1 MNLREGLVRTMN
13 VEKYFVEENNVL
25 IVDGNKVIV
34 KTSDD
39 KLVEIP
45 KKLLEQYTM
54 QRLKEKHFLNE
65 QELFEQLKPKPFD
78 VILNDFEEVLITYQ
92 EINQCSLEHL
102 YKCQLYLI
110 SNLSHKQY
118 NDSLYAITR
127 IFLSRNKLAE
137 IENKEKLYNQPIF
150 YAVHE
155 FLKGL
160 SKNKPIKMSGYKTY
174 HLSRDITRIVTE
186 YGEDQEI
193 NVEGLKKYINKSA
206 EKYNIEKIF
215 D

>member
-1 MNLREGLVRTMN
+1 MN

-25 IVDGNKVIV
+25 IVDGNKAII

-45 KKLLEQYTM
+45 KALLEQYTM

-65 QELFEQLKPKPFD
+65 REMFNQSNPKPFD

-118 NDSLYAITR
+118 KYSLYAITR
-127 IFLSRNKLAE
+127 IFLSRNQLAE

-160 SKNKPIKMSGYKTY
+160 SKSKPIKLSGYKTY
-174 HLSRDITRIVTE
+174 HLSRDITRIITE
-186 YGEDQEI
+186 YGEAQGI
-193 NVEGLKKYINKSA
+193 NKEDLKKYINKSA

>member
-1 MNLREGLVRTMN
+1 MGTMN
-13 VEKYFVEENNVL
+13 TENFFVEENNVL
-25 IVDGNKVIV
+25 IVDGSKAII

-45 KKLLEQYTM
+45 KALLEQYTM
-54 QRLKEKHFLNE
+54 QRLKEKHFLNK
-65 QELFEQLKPKPFD
+65 QEMFDQSKPKSFD
-78 VILNDFEEVLITYQ
+78 VILNDFEDVLITYQ
-92 EINQCSLEHL
+92 EINKCSLEHL

-137 IENKEKLYNQPIF
+137 IENREKLYNQPIF

-155 FLKGL
+155 YLKGL
-160 SKNKPIKMSGYKTY
+160 FKNKPVNLSGYKTY
-174 HLSRDITRIVTE
+174 HLSRDITRIITE

-193 NVEGLKKYINKSA
+193 NEEVLKKYINKSA

>member
-1 MNLREGLVRTMN
+1 MNLREGLVEIMN

-25 IVDGNKVIV
+25 IVDGNKAII

-45 KKLLEQYTM
+45 KALLEQYTM

-65 QELFEQLKPKPFD
+65 REMFNQSNPKPFD

-118 NDSLYAITR
+118 KHSLYAITR
-127 IFLSRNKLAE
+127 IFLSRNQLAE

-160 SKNKPIKMSGYKTY
+160 SKNKPVKLNGYKTY
-174 HLSRDITRIVTE
+174 HLSSDITRIITE
-186 YGEDQEI
+186 YGEDQGI
-193 NVEGLKKYINKSA
+193 NKEDLKKYINKSA

>member
-1 MNLREGLVRTMN
+1 MEIMN

-25 IVDGNKVIV
+25 IVDGNKAII

-45 KKLLEQYTM
+45 KALLEQYTM

-65 QELFEQLKPKPFD
+65 REMFNQSNPKPFD

-118 NDSLYAITR
+118 
-127 IFLSRNKLAE
+127 K
-137 IENKEKLYNQPIF
+137 
-150 YAVHE
+150 
-155 FLKGL
+155 
-160 SKNKPIKMSGYKTY
+160 
-174 HLSRDITRIVTE
+174 
-186 YGEDQEI
+186 
-193 NVEGLKKYINKSA
+193 
-206 EKYNIEKIF
+206 
-215 D
+215 

>member
-1 MNLREGLVRTMN
+1 MNTEHF
-13 VEKYFVEENNVL
+13 FVEANNVL
-25 IVDGNKVIV
+25 IVDGSKTII

-45 KKLLEQYTM
+45 KALLEQYTM
-54 QRLKEKHFLNE
+54 QRLKEMHFLNE
-65 QELFEQLKPKPFD
+65 QDMFDQSNPKPFD
-78 VILNDFEEVLITYQ
+78 VILNDFDDVLITYQ
-92 EINQCSLEHL
+92 ELNKCSLEHL

-155 FLKGL
+155 YLKGL
-160 SKNKPIKMSGYKTY
+160 FKNKPVNLSGYKTY
-174 HLSRDITRIVTE
+174 HLSRDITRIITE

-193 NVEGLKKYINKSA
+193 NEEVLKKYINKSA